1 MAVAV
6 IGDLHFGMRI
16 NDERFIDYQITEWKK
31 FIGYCKENDIRRMI
45 ILGDFFDN
53 RNFIS
58 IKILDIVLNEIAS
71 DIKVLLLIGNH
82 DTLFKNTS
90 KVNTPDLIFK
100 KHKHIKI
107 VQAPEEIEIDGVP
120 CLFVPWI
127 NKENWDESLA
137 AIKNSKAKYCF
148 GHFELQGFEMTNGI
162 KCTGGMNASTL
173 RKFKWVFSGHFH
185 LVQKKGNIFYLG
197 SFYQTTW
204 ADCGDQKFAYTLELA
219 QKIAQTQRLDDFDL
233 KQVPMAR
240 SIFKKIY
247 LTADKPITK
256 KHVESAADCYVKVY
270 LNYKMKAK
278 DEKLLSKLMES
289 AIKCDVIDI
298 SLLLDAPD
306 DGDVDNEDFMEIFEG
321 YMEIQDDLDADLK
334 AGVIKLMKE
343 TYNEALS

>member
-1 MAVAV
+1 MTVAV

-31 FIGYCKENDIRRMI
+31 FIGYCKENDIKRMI

-53 RNFIS
+53 RNIIS
-58 IKILDIVLNEIAS
+58 VKILDRVLN
-71 DIKVLLLIGNH
+71 DIIDNDMDVILLIGNH

-90 KVNTPDLIFK
+90 KVNTPKLLFEK
-100 KHKHIKI
+100 YANIKVI
-107 VQAPEEIEIDGVP
+107 QAPEVIEIDGVP

-204 ADCGDQKFAYTLELA
+204 TDCGDQKFAYTLELA
-219 QKIAQTQRLDDFDL
+219 PDDFDL
-233 KQVPMAR
+233 KEVPMAR

-256 KHVESAADCYVKVY
+256 KHVESAADCYVKIY
-270 LNYKMKAK
+270 LNYKMMAK

-289 AIKCDVIDI
+289 AIKCDVIDT

-334 AGVIKLMKE
+334 SGVIKLMKE
-343 TYNEALS
+343 TYDEALNG